1 MEQEK
6 DTYAK
11 IIQAG
16 KEILTKKDYHE
27 TVVEEI
33 AQRAG
38 VAKGTIFFY
47 FKTKEGLFKEILL
60 SLLNELE
67 ESLTKILEDV
77 KLRAIEK
84 LKSVYDT
91 YIDFQIKNMNLFLA
105 IRRELIKEEPVPR
118 VEAIKEKLQ
127 KLTQKMLPII
137 EEMFKKGLIKKFD
150 PTIELT
156 EIVPSMIL
164 AYASAVSSMVYFYK
178 DKIDKLKEIFWQIL
192 LHGILNEDVSINML
206 IFNKEK

>member
-1 MEQEK
+1 MQQEK

-33 AQRAG
+33 AQHAG

-105 IRRELIKEEPVPR
+105 IRRELIKEEPIPR

-127 KLTQKMLPII
+127 KLTQKILPVI

-206 IFNKEK
+206 IFDEEK

>member
-1 MEQEK
+1 MQQEK
-6 DTYAK
+6 ETYNK
-11 IIQAG
+11 IIHAG
-16 KEILTKKDYHE
+16 VEVLNKKDYHE
-27 TVVEEI
+27 AVVEEI
-33 AQRAG
+33 ANLAG
-38 VAKGTIFFY
+38 VSKGTIFFY

>member
-1 MEQEK
+1 MQQEK

-33 AQRAG
+33 AQHAG

-105 IRRELIKEEPVPR
+105 IRRELIKEEPIPR

-127 KLTQKMLPII
+127 KLTQKILPVI

-156 EIVPSMIL
+156 EIVPSMLL